1 MSAKVTAVQAA
12 QAAETNVSGKVASV
26 AFEGE
31 NGKPFYQVEVVTAD
45 GQQHSVA
52 VDAATGEVTQMASNQ
67 EDEHSGQNGDENGQ
81 EKGGENEAGVT
92 PVAVQ
97 ATLYFLRKDNTVA
110 RCTETTTRRGGS
122 TTALS
127 VTCAELG
134 KPAGK

>member
-1 MSAKVTAVQAA
+1 MKTNLILAGALVATALGAAGVGTALANSHGVVNEMAETQSIMSAKVTAVQAA

-81 EKGGENEAGVT
+81 EKGGENEAGEN
-92 PVAVQ
+92 AQ
-97 ATLYFLRKDNTVA
+97 Q
-110 RCTETTTRRGGS
+110 
-122 TTALS
+122 
-127 VTCAELG
+127 
-134 KPAGK
+134 

>member
-1 MSAKVTAVQAA
+1 MKTNLILAGALVATALGAAGAGTALANSHGVVNEMAETQSIMSAKVTAVQAA
-12 QAAETNVSGKVASV
+12 QAAETKVSGKVASV

-81 EKGGENEAGVT
+81 ENGGENETGENA
-92 PVAVQ
+92 Q
-97 ATLYFLRKDNTVA
+97 Q
-110 RCTETTTRRGGS
+110 
-122 TTALS
+122 
-127 VTCAELG
+127 
-134 KPAGK
+134 